1 MRTYLATALLVA
13 CVGVGPSSA
22 LPLPSLADA
31 PATSSDVIRVA
42 ERKCIRYE
50 VRKKCVQMVTDI
62 TTKKPTTADPERD
75 VNVTLRER
83 CVKWEEERLC
93 VQWTGD
99 TSAVRP

>member
-1 MRTYLATALLVA
+1 MRTFLATALSVA
-13 CVGVGPSSA
+13 LVGVGPSGA
-22 LPLPSLADA
+22 HPLRSLGDA
-31 PATSSDVIRVA
+31 TVGSSDVILVA
-42 ERKCIRYE
+42 ERQCVRYE

-83 CVKWEEERLC
+83 CVKWAEERLC